1 MLPFIIHE
9 NQGGFVKGRFIGE
22 NIKLIGDIIYICN
35 INMIIY
41 FTFPRF

>member
-22 NIKLIGDIIYICN
+22 NIKLIGDIIYLQYKYDHI
-35 INMIIY
+35 
-41 FTFPRF
+41 FHFS